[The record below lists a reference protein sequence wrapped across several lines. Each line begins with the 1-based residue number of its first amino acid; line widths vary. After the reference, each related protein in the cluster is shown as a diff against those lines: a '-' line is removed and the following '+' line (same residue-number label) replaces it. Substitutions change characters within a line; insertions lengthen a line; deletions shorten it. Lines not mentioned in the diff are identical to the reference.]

1 MNNENKKN
9 ILIVHNYYQISGGE
23 DTVVANEKK
32 MLEKHGHKVSLYSRS
47 NVELKQMSKLQ
58 KVFLPITTVFN
69 PKTYKEI
76 KNLIRQESI
85 EIVHVHNTLIVIVMA
100 LKVEQLQLCV
110 QEENFKN
117 YSNVLKN
124 QGKIAGAVIDVEDM
138 AERYIAKLIPKSRRI
153 YLPNV
158 RYIENAKI
166 VYQKNEEEII
176 YADKITNSLNASL
189 LDLIYMKTGMRF
201 LLNDEKMNWLQ
212 PDNLRDTVN
221 LISLLGDMKVP
232 ENDSEYLDNIEKF
245 TEYFE
250 KEWIP
255 QNCEL
260 VNYKEVQNLIRVPYL
275 QLNSEVWYFLN
286 ENYKKSDK
294 KYVLPPAS
302 FQMERTNCFFWILNW
317 FTTYK
322 NSMFD
327 KKDNKFAYMFEILYT
342 LRLNNL
348 QRSRCYEELGEFIG
362 GYIWGPSFD
371 DIIPNAAGDNPMVR
385 SRFFFSTMSVYNLFS
400 EKVGN
405 AFNITNELL
414 DPNKDYISKL
424 SENDKEKEYKI
435 FNWVMLGLFSN
446 ICKEITDN
454 IENPPMVRYIYNSNI
469 IFSNYRL
476 NNPLQIC
483 LENYIIGICSLESLY
498 KKLNIEI
505 LGISKE
511 DFQKVIRRIENDN
524 SNKIHAFRTIFS
536 NIDLIM
542 RFHEYCWKNRQSKES
557 GNKDERGKTRAVVD
571 RFFRNIERFYREY
584 IDKNFEEKLNNLILR
599 DSDGEEAVINIS
611 ELYADLLQRSIEES
625 VSFEEKQ
632 KQDKVKEMMDSL
644 DFDVQPDEPLQ
655 SVSTYLKNKSAEN
668 VLKNVKNIIHNMK
681 RYQVRHKD
689 EKVEG
694 DNAGFIIMREYAIDY
709 YQRVAEFWVEN
720 PKLDIPEEM
729 SKEYKDIAKDCS
741 KYNEEK

>member
-1 MNNENKKN
+1 
-9 ILIVHNYYQISGGE
+9 
-23 DTVVANEKK
+23 
-32 MLEKHGHKVSLYSRS
+32 
-47 NVELKQMSKLQ
+47 
-58 KVFLPITTVFN
+58 
-69 PKTYKEI
+69 
-76 KNLIRQESI
+76 
-85 EIVHVHNTLIVIVMA
+85 
-100 LKVEQLQLCV
+100 
-110 QEENFKN
+110 
-117 YSNVLKN
+117 
-124 QGKIAGAVIDVEDM
+124 
-138 AERYIAKLIPKSRRI
+138 
-153 YLPNV
+153 
-158 RYIENAKI
+158 
-166 VYQKNEEEII
+166 
-176 YADKITNSLNASL
+176 
-189 LDLIYMKTGMRF
+189 
-201 LLNDEKMNWLQ
+201 
-212 PDNLRDTVN
+212 
-221 LISLLGDMKVP
+221 
-232 ENDSEYLDNIEKF
+232 
-245 TEYFE
+245 
-250 KEWIP
+250 
-255 QNCEL
+255 
-260 VNYKEVQNLIRVPYL
+260 
-275 QLNSEVWYFLN
+275 
-286 ENYKKSDK
+286 
-294 KYVLPPAS
+294 
-302 FQMERTNCFFWILNW
+302 
-317 FTTYK
+317 
-322 NSMFD
+322 
-327 KKDNKFAYMFEILYT
+327 
-342 LRLNNL
+342 
-348 QRSRCYEELGEFIG
+348 
-362 GYIWGPSFD
+362 
-371 DIIPNAAGDNPMVR
+371 
-385 SRFFFSTMSVYNLFS
+385 
-400 EKVGN
+400 
-405 AFNITNELL
+405 
-414 DPNKDYISKL
+414 
-424 SENDKEKEYKI
+424 
-435 FNWVMLGLFSN
+435 MLGLFSN

-694 DNAGFIIMREYAIDY
+694 ANAGVIIMREYAIDY

>member
-1 MNNENKKN
+1 MRCR
-9 ILIVHNYYQISGGE
+9 
-23 DTVVANEKK
+23 EKCRLLNDPVK
-32 MLEKHGHKVSLYSRS
+32 MLEEEYDYEG
-47 NVELKQMSKLQ
+47 
-58 KVFLPITTVFN
+58 
-69 PKTYKEI
+69 
-76 KNLIRQESI
+76 SI
-85 EIVHVHNTLIVIVMA
+85 EKISKMGESLRLRRDLSNLVKLYLDYMMTEDSRNQYTSKKLLIAIDDLDMCNANAYKMAEQIRKYLIIPDIVIVMA

-250 KEWIP
+250 
-255 QNCEL
+255 
-260 VNYKEVQNLIRVPYL
+260 
-275 QLNSEVWYFLN
+275 
-286 ENYKKSDK
+286 
-294 KYVLPPAS
+294 
-302 FQMERTNCFFWILNW
+302 
-317 FTTYK
+317 
-322 NSMFD
+322 
-327 KKDNKFAYMFEILYT
+327 
-342 LRLNNL
+342 
-348 QRSRCYEELGEFIG
+348 
-362 GYIWGPSFD
+362 
-371 DIIPNAAGDNPMVR
+371 
-385 SRFFFSTMSVYNLFS
+385 
-400 EKVGN
+400 N

>member
-1 MNNENKKN
+1 
-9 ILIVHNYYQISGGE
+9 
-23 DTVVANEKK
+23 
-32 MLEKHGHKVSLYSRS
+32 
-47 NVELKQMSKLQ
+47 
-58 KVFLPITTVFN
+58 
-69 PKTYKEI
+69 
-76 KNLIRQESI
+76 
-85 EIVHVHNTLIVIVMA
+85 
-100 LKVEQLQLCV
+100 
-110 QEENFKN
+110 
-117 YSNVLKN
+117 
-124 QGKIAGAVIDVEDM
+124 
-138 AERYIAKLIPKSRRI
+138 
-153 YLPNV
+153 
-158 RYIENAKI
+158 
-166 VYQKNEEEII
+166 
-176 YADKITNSLNASL
+176 
-189 LDLIYMKTGMRF
+189 
-201 LLNDEKMNWLQ
+201 
-212 PDNLRDTVN
+212 
-221 LISLLGDMKVP
+221 MKVP

>member
-1 MNNENKKN
+1 MKNEKILTIIKGQEFKLSLKDKIEINDIFYDQYLEAAAMLEN
-9 ILIVHNYYQISGGE
+9 I
-23 DTVVANEKK
+23 VANEERDKQPDWKK
-32 MLEKHGHKVSLYSRS
+32 AETENNIIAFCGERGEGKSSAMFTFINAVVNEKEQKESTIFAQCENVKNTVFSEPIVIDPSAFDNVHNVLDIIIASLYRKFSDKYDVSPERFA
-47 NVELKQMSKLQ
+47 NYRREELLNEFQ
-58 KVFLPITTVFN
+58 KV
-69 PKTYKEI
+69 
-76 KNLIRQESI
+76 
-85 EIVHVHNTLIVIVMA
+85 
-100 LKVEQLQLCV
+100 
-110 QEENFKN
+110 
-117 YSNVLKN
+117 
-124 QGKIAGAVIDVEDM
+124 
-138 AERYIAKLIPKSRRI
+138 
-153 YLPNV
+153 
-158 RYIENAKI
+158 
-166 VYQKNEEEII
+166 
-176 YADKITNSLNASL
+176 
-189 LDLIYMKTGMRF
+189 
-201 LLNDEKMNWLQ
+201 
-212 PDNLRDTVN
+212 
-221 LISLLGDMKVP
+221 
-232 ENDSEYLDNIEKF
+232 
-245 TEYFE
+245 
-250 KEWIP
+250 
-255 QNCEL
+255 
-260 VNYKEVQNLIRVPYL
+260 